1 MHLRDEL
8 KISKALAPGHE
19 VALAVLLTREY
30 LSRFFEKGLFEEA
43 GISDQQY
50 NLLRILRGG
59 PSEGYLIRDLRE
71 RMIYRFAD
79 VPRLVNRLEA
89 QGLVKRCDN
98 PSDRRGTRIR
108 ITEAGL
114 ALEAKVHEAHDKV
127 CARLARCLPPEQ
139 REQLVNLLE
148 ALRDE
153 LREDLAQLETPKE
166 RRTAAS

>member
-1 MHLRDEL
+1 MHLREEL
-8 KISKALAPGHE
+8 KISKPLAPGHE

-43 GISDQQY
+43 GISDQQF
-50 NLLRILRGG
+50 NVLRILKGG
-59 PSEGYLIRDLRE
+59 PSEGYLVRDLRA

-108 ITEAGL
+108 ITEEGL
-114 ALEAKVHEAHDKV
+114 SLEARVHGLHDAL
-127 CARLARCLPPEQ
+127 CARLGECLPAEDLT
-139 REQLVNLLE
+139 QLVNLLE
-148 ALRDE
+148 GLRNQVRTSLEALE
-153 LREDLAQLETPKE
+153 APKT
-166 RRTAAS
+166 RRARA